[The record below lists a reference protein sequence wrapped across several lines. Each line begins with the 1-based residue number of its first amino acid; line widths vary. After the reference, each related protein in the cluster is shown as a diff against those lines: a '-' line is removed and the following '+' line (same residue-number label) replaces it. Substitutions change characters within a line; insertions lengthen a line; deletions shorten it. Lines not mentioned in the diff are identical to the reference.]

1 MFTRPSQ
8 EVKAL
13 MEVHPIAVTLAVL
26 LVVGVVGGVQNVRLR
41 RALRGECAAR
51 RLAAARHHSD
61 AEAMFRRIQRVALEA
76 EVLEAADLIL
86 DSALAVHHRNE
97 GGPL

>member
-1 MFTRPSQ
+1 
-8 EVKAL
+8 
-13 MEVHPIAVTLAVL
+13 MEVHPIAVALALL

-51 RLAAARHHSD
+51 RLTAAAHQRD
-61 AEAMFRRIQRVALEA
+61 NEALARRIEKSVREA

-86 DSALAVHHRNE
+86 DSALAVHHRTE

>member
-1 MFTRPSQ
+1 
-8 EVKAL
+8 
-13 MEVHPIAVTLAVL
+13 MEVHPIAVALAVL

-51 RLAAARHHSD
+51 RLAAAAYHSD
-61 AEAMFRRIQRVALEA
+61 AEAMSKRIQKVALDQ

-97 GGPL
+97 GGPV